1 MRPGQGDRDTCI
13 TPGDAGQRVSN
24 HDAPTGDG
32 RSPARKGTVTGQE
45 GDAHRPDAGGQPRLR
60 ARISTTLP
68 ASFGARRSL
77 AATSGT
83 EMAAALGAAL
93 PLTEDMAR

>member
-1 MRPGQGDRDTCI
+1 MPGSGYQTMTRRPEADGHRPEADRRRPGTGGHGEERTVIGQGAD
-13 TPGDAGQRVSN
+13 
-24 HDAPTGDG
+24 
-32 RSPARKGTVTGQE
+32 
-45 GDAHRPDAGGQPRLR
+45 GQPRLR